1 MNQAKIVLANTEIVR
16 IEKLI
21 KKATKRFSD
30 CLSCE
35 ELHDS
40 PFSQGD
46 DFTDELTEREDELLD
61 GLGIGMEDLEISEDL
76 EYVVEEIEDF
86 ETESAIQSSSHDSN
100 NHFEHLMMELTK

>member
-1 MNQAKIVLANTEIVR
+1 M
-16 IEKLI
+16 
-21 KKATKRFSD
+21 
-30 CLSCE
+30 
-35 ELHDS
+35 
-40 PFSQGD
+40 
-46 DFTDELTEREDELLD
+46 D